1 MLAGENAI
9 TIPQSICHLP
19 TKSGEVIMFCGIG
32 SFPHIMSLISRR
44 GKELMV
50 HSYIS
55 VQK

>member
-1 MLAGENAI
+1 MLAGENAS

-19 TKSGEVIMFCGIG
+19 AKSGEVIMFCGIG
-32 SFPHIMSLISRR
+32 SFAYIMSLISRR
-44 GKELMV
+44 RKELMV